1 MASGALTVE
10 GGSHEALTPD
20 RDCSYARAAMP
31 APDARGPLREQVEST
46 GTPVSRVGFALLAL
60 LIVLVLHAG
69 KPSFAA
75 PRSPSAQATAIGTGG
90 AAASVDRLATKTAID
105 VLRIGGN
112 AVDAAV
118 AAAAVLG
125 VVEPFSCGIGGGG
138 FMTIYRAADRRV
150 FTLDGRE
157 TAPQAFRPNSFID
170 PATGQPLPFA
180 EAVTSG
186 LGVGVPGTPRLWQE
200 ALARFGQIP
209 LALAVGPAIVTAIR
223 GFEVD
228 QTFHD
233 QVSANLARFNDF
245 TSTRALYG
253 VAPAVGSTFRNPD
266 LAKTYLTLALRGTS
280 AFYGGALAAAIVQTV
295 QQPPLVPG
303 ATRIARPGLMTAA
316 DLAAYEVIRRA
327 PAETGYRG
335 YQVVGMAPPSSGGST
350 VGEALNIL
358 EGFDLAGAPREL
370 ALHRILEAS
379 KLSFADRNVYVG
391 DPAFFDVPLAG
402 LLSDDYAADR
412 RALIGP
418 TALQVPV
425 AAGDPRPFDTAA
437 FAAVSAEMESPST
450 THLTVSD
457 RFGNVV
463 SYTFTIE
470 QIGGSG
476 IVVPGY
482 GFLLNNEL
490 TDFNFVPTSP
500 GGANDPAGGKRPRS
514 SMAPTIVLKDGKPV
528 VALGSPGGAAILT
541 TVLQLLVERLDLG
554 KTLPEAIAAPRL
566 SQRNTATTQAEPAF
580 LGTPEDTA
588 LRARGHG
595 FSSVAEI
602 GAATGIEF
610 LPGGVVRAAAEPVR
624 RGGGSAMVEKP
635 LP

>member
-1 MASGALTVE
+1 MT
-10 GGSHEALTPD
+10 
-20 RDCSYARAAMP
+20 
-31 APDARGPLREQVEST
+31 APFARGLLVASARR
-46 GTPVSRVGFALLAL
+46 PVSRVAFALLAL
-60 LIVLVLHAG
+60 LIVALLQAG
-69 KPSFAA
+69 EPTFAA
-75 PRSPSAQATAIGTGG
+75 PQAPSAQPTAIGTGG
-90 AAASVDRLATKTAID
+90 AAASVDRLATKSAID
-105 VLRIGGN
+105 VLRLGGN

-138 FMTIYRAADRRV
+138 FMTIYRASDRRV

-157 TAPQAFRPNSFID
+157 TAPGAFRPDSFID
-170 PATGQPLPFA
+170 PATGTPIPFA

-186 LGVGVPGTPRLWQE
+186 LGVGVPGTPRLWRE
-200 ALARFGQIP
+200 ALARFGRIP
-209 LALAVGPAIVTAIR
+209 LAAALAPAIVIALR

-233 QVSANLARFNDF
+233 QVTANLARFNDF

-266 LAKTYLTLALRGTS
+266 LAKAYLTLAVHGTG
-280 AFYGGALAAAIVQTV
+280 AFYRGAIANAIVRTV

-303 ATRIARPGLMTAA
+303 ATRNVRPGLMTAA
-316 DLAAYEVIRRA
+316 DLSAYELIRRA
-327 PAETGYRG
+327 PTQNGYRD
-335 YQVVGMAPPSSGGST
+335 YQVLGMGPPSSGGST

-370 ALHRILEAS
+370 TLHRILEAS
-379 KLSFADRNVYVG
+379 KLSYADRNVYLG
-391 DPAFFDVPLAG
+391 DPAFVDVPLAG
-402 LLSDDYAADR
+402 LLSDDYAAVR

-418 TALQVPV
+418 TALAVPV
-425 AAGDPRPFDTAA
+425 AAGDPRPFDAA
-437 FAAVSAEMESPST
+437 PFAAVTADTESEST

-490 TDFNFVPTSP
+490 TDFNFVPTVP
-500 GGANDPAGGKRPRS
+500 PGANDPAGGKRPRS
-514 SMAPTIVLKDGKPV
+514 SMAPTIVLKGGKPV
-528 VALGSPGGAAILT
+528 VALGSPGGAAIIT

-554 KTLPEAIAAPRL
+554 KTLPEAIATPRL

-580 LGTPEDTA
+580 FGTPEETA
-588 LRARGHG
+588 LRARGQL
-595 FSSVAEI
+595 FSSVSEI

-610 LPGGVVRAAAEPVR
+610 LPGGLVRAAAEPVR
-624 RGGGSAMVEKP
+624 RGGGSAMVVKP